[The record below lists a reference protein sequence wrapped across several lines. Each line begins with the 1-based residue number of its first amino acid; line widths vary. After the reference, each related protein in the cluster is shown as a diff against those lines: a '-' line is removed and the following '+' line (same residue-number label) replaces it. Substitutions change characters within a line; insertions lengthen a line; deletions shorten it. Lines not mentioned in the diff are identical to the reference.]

1 MKTSAILATSI
12 LLLACEKSSRAPL
25 IQPGTDTK
33 SSAAPPTVTLAPT
46 PSVVAPPANSAPTSV
61 AEWVAKFVPL
71 PGATGP
77 VSLDYIAYDRYG
89 ERVWVPVGDT
99 GSADAFDI
107 TSGTFTR
114 VEGFKVTE
122 REHRGKMRK
131 MGPSA
136 ASVGDGVVY
145 IGNRG
150 TSEVCPIDAKTLKLG
165 KCLKLPT
172 PTDGVVYVASAKEV
186 WVTTPRDQSLTVLDA
201 AKPGALTAKLV
212 IRTPGETEGYSVD
225 DARGLFYTNLEDKN
239 RTLVVDIKTHTVK
252 ANWAAGCG
260 DDGPRGLAVDS
271 GRQFVFVA
279 CTSSVQILDGG
290 HGGAPLGRLETGAGV
305 DNIDY
310 LESTHTLVVAA
321 ARAAKL
327 TVARI
332 DDKGQPSIIATAT
345 TVEGARNAVVDA
357 NGNIYLAEPVGARLM
372 VFAAPH

>member
-1 MKTSAILATSI
+1 MNTKAVVATSV
-12 LLLACEKSSRAPL
+12 LFLACGKSSRAPL
-25 IQPGTDTK
+25 IQPGADTQP
-33 SSAAPPTVTLAPT
+33 SAAAPAVASPPT
-46 PSVVAPPANSAPTSV
+46 PSVVAPPSNSAPASV
-61 AEWVAKFVPL
+61 AELVAKIVPL

-77 VSLDYIAYDRYG
+77 VSLDYVAYDRHSA
-89 ERVWVPVGDT
+89 RVWVPVGDT

-107 TSGTFTR
+107 ASSTFTR
-114 VEGFKVTE
+114 VEGFKTTE

-201 AKPGALTAKLV
+201 SMPAALKPKLV
-212 IRTPGETEGYSVD
+212 IKTPGETEGYSVD
-225 DARGLFYTNLEDKN
+225 EARGLFYTNLEDKN
-239 RTLVVDIKTHTVK
+239 RTLVVDIKTHAVK

-279 CTSSVQILDGG
+279 CTSSVQILDAG
-290 HGGAPLGRLETGAGV
+290 HEGAPLGKLETGAGV

-321 ARAAKL
+321 ARAARL

-332 DDKGQPSIIATAT
+332 DDNGQPSIVATGS

-357 NGNIYLAEPVGARLM
+357 NGNVYLAEPMGARLL
-372 VFAAPH
+372 VFAAPR